1 MKKRIN
7 QTPRAGKRILTCVA
21 ACLAAFSAQTVLGQE
36 SAEGNQDEDIEQI
49 VVTGSYIKRSA
60 QDSPSPLT
68 VISAVD
74 IEQAHIADVQ
84 ELLLR
89 LPYESGGWIRTSTFD
104 GGGGQGRVPINLR
117 NLGECSTLPLVNG
130 RRHATGW
137 MTPAG
142 CAGVDTNSMV
152 PTLMLERVEILK
164 DGSSALYGSDAIA
177 GVVNF
182 ITKNSFEGLDFD
194 ARLLTDEATG
204 QGDEI
209 SFGIVLGS
217 QGDRGGFVIGT
228 DYLRRNEIPTQDP
241 AIYEIQGGFG
251 YSDTGQPG
259 WYPPVADAALTFA
272 DGTPFPEDVGR
283 LTPRTNDARMPG
295 TAGWEADWGYADL
308 DCEAV
313 AAWDGYGGALGLFSS
328 GAGENT
334 RCPIDYGNFFSIQE
348 EEVLQKIYAT
358 GHYSLTDSL
367 EITFEGGFSEQ
378 EFWRFNSLAP
388 QTRTPT
394 IPEHNHALINDA
406 ARRGMTPV
414 PLVNRSRLVGG
425 TPATPFH
432 VRPINTQQDGDRD
445 TIRAVVGLTWDV
457 TLMERPWTV
466 NAFFT
471 ASESSQYQYNVEDSR
486 AAETVLALNGL
497 GGPNCNS
504 VGQNDEW
511 IEANRGSGNLT
522 YTGGTLNDDGT
533 WSTNFEDGACYYLN
547 PFGSAMVDAA
557 GNFRD
562 PVTNPHRVTLP
573 DGTETSISN
582 PPELLQWLDGTWQQN
597 DEFEQRVIDLV
608 AAGEIMD
615 LPAGPVGLAVGYQ
628 QRVDSLLRHYDINF
642 RQFNAAFRFGGSNV
656 SGKVTTDAQFA
667 ELQIPLTQTLETQ
680 IAIRRENFDEINT
693 STVDPKV
700 SVLFRPTDSWTVR
713 GSWGTSFRIGSILQL
728 IGPQTIV
735 SNTDDP
741 YNDTSFFIPWISA
754 GADLEPEESEA
765 LSMGFTYAPQSGML
779 EGLTVTMDAWRI
791 DFEQL
796 ITKESAPRLLF
807 SDGCA
812 RAAADPSVP
821 VPARCAERASSYPE
835 GYAIQDKVI
844 RNTGLNPVRILP
856 DFINA
861 DKGKASGIDLEV
873 SYRIDTEGF
882 GSFGLA
888 TTMAYFNEYTIETD
902 AGQTF
907 EGVGTMGIQTPIAR
921 PLPQWKVN
929 YNIDWSMG
937 NHSAFWQT
945 RYVDAVDWDGGWSGA
960 RRLRV
965 LRATGRD
972 IGTYSWPDNPYQVPS
987 TWWTDVYYSYTL
999 PPLFGADEG
1008 PTVTAGIRNLFDEEP
1023 PVANSANGYS
1033 AILHDARGR
1042 MFMLRYRMSL

>member
-1 MKKRIN
+1 MESNHPLRRW
-7 QTPRAGKRILTCVA
+7 PLL
-21 ACLAAFSAQTVLGQE
+21 ACSALMAFGMAPAFAQD
-36 SAEGNQDEDIEQI
+36 AEEDAPEEVEEL

-74 IEQAHIADVQ
+74 IEQSHIADVQ

-89 LPYESGGWIRTSTFD
+89 LPYESGGWIRASTFD
-104 GGGGQGRVPINLR
+104 GGGGQGRIPINLR
-117 NLGECSTLPLVNG
+117 NLGECATLPLVNG
-130 RRHATGW
+130 RRHTTGW

-142 CAGVDTNSMV
+142 CAAVDTNSMV

-182 ITKNSFEGLDFD
+182 ITRDNFEGLDFD
-194 ARLLTDEATG
+194 ARFLTDEATG

-209 SFGIVLGS
+209 SFGLVFGT
-217 QGDRGGFVIGT
+217 QGDRGGFVVGA

-259 WYPPVADAALTFA
+259 WYPPQSSAELTFA
-272 DGTPFPEDVGR
+272 DGTPFPDEVGR
-283 LTPRTNDARMPG
+283 LTPRNSSPRLPG
-295 TAGWEADWGYADL
+295 TSGWESDWGYADL

-348 EEVLQKIYAT
+348 EELLQKIYAT
-358 GHYSLTDSL
+358 GHYSITDSL
-367 EITFEGGFSEQ
+367 ELSFEGGYSEQ

-388 QTRTPT
+388 QTRTPV
-394 IPEHNHALINDA
+394 IPAHNHALINDA

-414 PLVNRSRLVGG
+414 PLVNRSRLIGG
-425 TPATPFH
+425 TPLTPFH
-432 VRPINTQQDGDRD
+432 VRPIRTQQDGDRD
-445 TIRAVVGLTWDV
+445 TFRAAVGLTWDV
-457 TLMERPWTV
+457 DFMERPWTV

-471 ASESSQYQYNVEDSR
+471 TSESSQYQYNVEDSR
-486 AAETVLALNGL
+486 ATETVLALHGL

-504 VGQNDEW
+504 ADKDDAWKE
-511 IEANRGSGNLT
+511 ENRGSGNRT
-522 YTGGTLNDDGT
+522 YRGGTLNRDGT

-547 PFGSAMVDAA
+547 PFGSAIVDAS

-562 PVTNPHRVTLP
+562 PVTNPNVVTLP
-573 DGTETSISN
+573 DGTQTSISN
-582 PPELLQWLDGTWQQN
+582 PPDLLQWLDGTWQQN
-597 DEFEQRVIDLV
+597 DEFEQRVVDLV

-628 QRVDSLLRHYDINF
+628 QRVTSLLRHYDINF

-656 SGKVTTDAQFA
+656 AGTVTTDAQFV
-667 ELQIPLTQTLETQ
+667 ELQVPITQDVETQ
-680 IAIRRENFDEINT
+680 IAIRRENFDEIDT

-700 SVLFRPTDSWTVR
+700 SVLYRPSDELTIR
-713 GSWGTSFRIGSILQL
+713 GSFGSSFRVGSILQL

-754 GADLEPEESEA
+754 GADLEPEESQA
-765 LSMGFTYAPQSGML
+765 VSFGFTWVPQEGML
-779 EGLTVTMDAWRI
+779 EGLTATMDAWQI

-796 ITKESAPRLLF
+796 ITKESAPGLLF

-821 VPARCAERASSYPE
+821 VPARCAERAGSYPD
-835 GYAIQDKVI
+835 GYSVQEKVI

-861 DKGKASGIDLEV
+861 DQGTASGVDIEL
-873 SYRIDTEGF
+873 SYRIDTDGMGMF
-882 GSFGLA
+882 TLGTA
-888 TTMAYFNEYTIETD
+888 MAYFHDYTIETD
-902 AGQTF
+902 DGRTF
-907 EGVGTMGIQTPIAR
+907 EGVGTMGILTPIAR
-921 PLPQWKVN
+921 PLPQWKIN
-929 YNIDWSMG
+929 YNINWAMG
-937 NHSAFWQT
+937 NHNVFWQT
-945 RYVDAVDWDGGWSGA
+945 RFVDEVDWDGGWSGA
-960 RRLRV
+960 RASRV
-965 LRATGRD
+965 MRATGRD
-972 IGTYSWPDNPYQVPS
+972 IGSYSWPENPYVVPT
-987 TWWTDVYYSYTL
+987 TWWTDAYYSYTL
-999 PPLFGADEG
+999 PTTFGLAEG
-1008 PTVTAGIRNLFDEEP
+1008 ATVTFGVRNLFAEEP

-1042 MFMLRYRMSL
+1042 MFMLRYRVSI